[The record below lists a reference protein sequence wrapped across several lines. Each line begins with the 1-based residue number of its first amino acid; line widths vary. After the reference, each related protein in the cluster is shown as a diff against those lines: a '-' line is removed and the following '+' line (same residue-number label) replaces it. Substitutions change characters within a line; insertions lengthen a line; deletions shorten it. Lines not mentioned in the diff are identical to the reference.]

1 MRKMYDNDTMRLVEV
16 RRLFVDSEGF
26 LCCEDSSRYALIVD
40 KYSDTCR
47 IVDLYC
53 KEYEDFEPFYI
64 VQRLKYR
71 FSEDHPLV
79 CRYSD
84 CEVIPADSLPP
95 YIVRELKGEN

>member
-1 MRKMYDNDTMRLVEV
+1 MNEFDTMRLVEV

-40 KYSDTCR
+40 KYSDACR
-47 IVDLYC
+47 IIDLYC
-53 KEYEDFEPFYI
+53 KDYEDFEPFYI

-71 FSEDHPLV
+71 FSEHHSLV
-79 CRYSD
+79 CCYKD
-84 CEVIPADSLPP
+84 CEVIPEEALPA